1 MKTRISNLIYVP
13 ALVAVL
19 GLMLAGRVRAQT
31 FAILHS
37 FTELSNS
44 PPYGN
49 NDGCRPS
56 GGLILSGN
64 TLYGT
69 ADRGGSADDGTVFGV
84 NTDGTGF
91 TNLHSFTGTLGD
103 AGYYGGTNSD
113 GADPGGGLILSGN
126 TLYGMAGAGGS
137 SAAGTVFSF
146 NTNGSGFTN
155 LHSFTNGTDGGYPG
169 GGLIISG
176 DTLYGTAA
184 DFGGSGSYGTV
195 FSVETNGLGFRTV
208 HSFTNVGEGGSPA
221 GALVLSGNTLFGTTV
236 NGGSGTVFAVN
247 TNGTGFTNLHSFTGT
262 LGDGGIV
269 GAGTNIDG
277 SDPAIGLIVSGNTL
291 YGTAQYGGS
300 SGNGTVFAVNTNG
313 TGFTNLHSFTGTLGD
328 AGYYGYGTNSDGA
341 LPSAGLIL
349 SGNMLY
355 GTAQFGGRWGDGTVF
370 AVNTNGT
377 GFSTLYSLTNGT
389 DGVAP
394 NAGLILSA
402 NTFYGTTDIGGSS
415 GSGTVF
421 SLSLVQMTIS
431 LCGSNVIL
439 TWPTNQIGLILQSFT
454 NLASPAVWSTVSP
467 APVVVN
473 GQCRVTNATSGTQK
487 FYQLNQ

>member
-84 NTDGTGF
+84 NTD
-91 TNLHSFTGTLGD
+91 
-103 AGYYGGTNSD
+103 
-113 GADPGGGLILSGN
+113 
-126 TLYGMAGAGGS
+126 
-137 SAAGTVFSF
+137 
-146 NTNGSGFTN
+146 
-155 LHSFTNGTDGGYPG
+155 
-169 GGLIISG
+169 
-176 DTLYGTAA
+176 
-184 DFGGSGSYGTV
+184 
-195 FSVETNGLGFRTV
+195 
-208 HSFTNVGEGGSPA
+208 
-221 GALVLSGNTLFGTTV
+221 
-236 NGGSGTVFAVN
+236 
-247 TNGTGFTNLHSFTGT
+247 GTGFTNLHSFTGT